1 MLWGDLST
9 PEIKKNQKK
18 ELLFPIKGGHSLTV
32 RCVVPQMGG
41 RHTGEFPGSLESD
54 FTESVEIVGNG
65 KVFQIRGPQPH
76 LSGSP
81 NVGSNASGRSRRMI
95 SWRISQ
101 VKGSM

>member
-1 MLWGDLST
+1 MLRCDLST
-9 PEIKKNQKK
+9 PKMKKNAKK
-18 ELLFPIKGGHSLTV
+18 
-32 RCVVPQMGG
+32 
-41 RHTGEFPGSLESD
+41 GSLESD

-65 KVFQIRGPQPH
+65 KVFQIWGPQPH